1 MAINSPKAITEGYIE
16 ASVGKAAAPASK
28 LFVLGIGAGLLIGM
42 GAVVSSTAAH
52 GLDNAGM
59 VRMVSGLLFPV
70 GLIMVILM
78 GTELFT
84 GNALMVTAA
93 IRGRITWGALLRNW
107 AIVYVGNFV
116 GAVALA
122 ALMAFFG
129 QLNIGGGNLAVYTAQ
144 VAANKASLPW
154 LNAFVLGVFCN
165 LLVCVAVYLGN
176 TSQET
181 SGKILGI
188 FVPIMTF
195 VCCGFEHCVANM
207 YYVPDGIFAN
217 MNAAYA
223 GMIADAGINTA
234 VLNFGTF
241 FTANLIPVTLGNIV
255 GGALV
260 GLMMYFAHAERKK

>member
-122 ALMAFFG
+122 ATAVAAVEWPSDFDEKLAAHIAAEVSTNTTSSACEISIDTCYRTCDFFG
-129 QLNIGGGNLAVYTAQ
+129 FSAMRTPPEKPGMCI
-144 VAANKASLPW
+144 
-154 LNAFVLGVFCN
+154 
-165 LLVCVAVYLGN
+165 
-176 TSQET
+176 
-181 SGKILGI
+181 II
-188 FVPIMTF
+188 F
-195 VCCGFEHCVANM
+195 
-207 YYVPDGIFAN
+207 
-217 MNAAYA
+217 
-223 GMIADAGINTA
+223 
-234 VLNFGTF
+234 
-241 FTANLIPVTLGNIV
+241 
-255 GGALV
+255 
-260 GLMMYFAHAERKK
+260 